1 MLSRAVHPGEILKD
15 ELGEIGVSPERFARE
30 ISLPARTVIQ
40 IINGQEAIS
49 RNVAARIGKRLGVDP
64 QFWLNLQ
71 THFNS
76 VHAPGRQECP
86 SSSAANT
93 LDARPPQTDE
103 PQPF

>member
-49 RNVAARIGKRLGVDP
+49 RNVAVRIGKRLGVDP

-71 THFNS
+71 TNFNS
-76 VHAPGRQECP
+76 VHAPRRQERS
-86 SSSAANT
+86 SSSATNA
-93 LDARPPQTDE
+93 LGKQLPQRDE
-103 PQPF
+103 PQSF